1 LRAGKAAH
9 IADCRDETGGDD
21 QIDTGDREQPS
32 DSRII
37 ATCLC
42 DLRVENSQIRAQPI
56 ELPQVP
62 FDCRA
67 LVIGHDLL
75 RQPSLAQSPEQV
87 GMRAGRDQVS
97 VPNHNQCQVKIN

>member
-1 LRAGKAAH
+1 MEGCGVLGWPSGRSAKVEWQDLYLKRTRGP
-9 IADCRDETGGDD
+9 DD
-21 QIDTGDREQPS
+21 RRERLVLAEREQPS

-67 LVIGHDLL
+67 LVIGIAPH
-75 RQPSLAQSPEQV
+75 R
-87 GMRAGRDQVS
+87 
-97 VPNHNQCQVKIN
+97 